1 MTAQPPQTNT
11 PQTNTP
17 PLSESAMLVLM
28 ATTAMAAAG
37 GRWVQPWFSG
47 FMGANSVA
55 LLPGLMVLVGLT
67 GCLGAVIGRKPRA
80 VVLAVAVIALGRSA
94 HAEAHYEPVTPGS
107 YRGWVTLVTDPEPG
121 RFGTNAEVSLDD
133 GSRVQLGAGWEHTR
147 LGSLTAGTSVFVDG
161 TIRPIDA
168 GDWVRSRHLAGRLS
182 PDELGASRGVHWWR
196 LPSEWMRDAVQAGAD
211 RLPYEWQ
218 PLYTGLVIG
227 DDRFQSKGQQA
238 RFRAVGLSHLLA
250 VSGQN
255 VAFVMAVAAP
265 LLERLRWWPR
275 LITRVGL
282 LIVFAL
288 ATRLEPSV
296 LRATAT
302 AGASVWAVTSGARA
316 SGVRALSIAV
326 SALMVIDPFL
336 VWSVGFRL
344 SVAAS
349 LGILVIG
356 PVLDDRLPGADARF
370 SSWWRT
376 PLTVT
381 LGAQIGVTPLLTSV
395 FGPVALVSVPA
406 NLLAGWAAGFVMTWG
421 LTGGLIAAVVGP
433 TIGGFVQLPVHWA
446 MAWIDGV
453 ARVALMVPSPMIGGA
468 VSVFAIGIA
477 VLGWVAAP
485 RSRVATA
492 AAGIVAS
499 ALLLSTVPMPPDG
512 PIELTGGARYWPA
525 AVEPDPAG
533 TSASVLVI
541 PASADERLIDS
552 VVTRRL
558 GAVDVVVVESG
569 GRTVSALVVALRD
582 VMRVGVVLAP
592 PQHRVV
598 GGRRLLAPMTVAVDG
613 ARIEVS
619 PLSDDRLEIVVLDPS
634 SDRDDSDDDP

>member
-1 MTAQPPQTNT
+1 MTDPTLSPPPQTLL
-11 PQTNTP
+11 PQTSTP

-28 ATTAMAAAG
+28 AATAAAAAG
-37 GRWVQPWFSG
+37 GRWFQPWLAHV
-47 FMGANSVA
+47 MGPDSTPLLAGLLVVVGSAGCLMAVA
-55 LLPGLMVLVGLT
+55 L
-67 GCLGAVIGRKPRA
+67 RRPRV
-80 VVLAVAVIALGRSA
+80 VVLAVAVVALGRGA
-94 HAEAHYEPVTPGS
+94 HAEARYEPVATGS
-107 YRGWVTLVTDPEPG
+107 HGGWVTLVTDPEPG

-133 GSRVQLGAGWEHTR
+133 GTRVQLGAGWEHTR
-147 LGSLTAGTSVFVDG
+147 IGSFTAGTTVYVEG
-161 TIRPIDA
+161 TLRSIDES
-168 GDWVRSRHLAGRLS
+168 DWARSRHLAGRLS
-182 PDELGASRGVHWWR
+182 LDELGASRGVSWWR
-196 LPSEWMRDAVQAGAD
+196 LPSEWMRGAVQAGAD

-275 LITRVGL
+275 LISRAGL

-288 ATRLEPSV
+288 ATRMEPSV

-356 PVLDDRLPGADARF
+356 PVLDDRLPGSETRF

-381 LGAQIGVTPLLTSV
+381 LGAQIGVTPLLASV

-421 LTGGLIAAVVGP
+421 LTGGLVAAVVGP
-433 TIGGFVQLPVHWA
+433 TVGRFVQLPAQWA

-453 ARVALMVPSPMIGGA
+453 ARVAMIVPSPMIGGA
-468 VSVFAIGIA
+468 ASVFAVGIA

-485 RSRVATA
+485 RSRGATA
-492 AAGIVAS
+492 VAGLAAA
-499 ALLLSTVPMPPDG
+499 ALLLTTVPMPPRG
-512 PIELTGGARYWPA
+512 PVELAGGARHWPA
-525 AVEPDPAG
+525 
-533 TSASVLVI
+533 TASVLVI

-552 VVTRRL
+552 VVERRL
-558 GAVDVVVVESG
+558 ASVDVVVVESG
-569 GRTVSALVVALRD
+569 GRTMSDLVVALRD

-598 GGRRLLAPMTVAVDG
+598 GGRRLLAPMTLVVEG
-613 ARIEVS
+613 ARLEVR
-619 PLSDDRLEIVVLDPS
+619 PLSDDRLEVVVLDTGA
-634 SDRDDSDDDP
+634 DPDP